1 VTRLLSLLIAFGACS
16 SHNTPTHPTPA
27 RDAGVAVTES
37 TTPTEAECDKLFD
50 HAIDLQATAETK
62 LTDDER
68 AKLHGELRDRSLAR
82 CRAMPHASYACA
94 LAAPTLEAFT
104 SCDSAQP

>member
-16 SHNTPTHPTPA
+16 SHGTPAHPTPGH
-27 RDAGVAVTES
+27 DAGVAVAEPP
-37 TTPTEAECDKLFD
+37 PTDAECDRLFD
-50 HAIDLQATAETK
+50 HAIDLQASAEPR

-68 AKLHGELRDRSLAR
+68 TKLHGELRDRSLTR
-82 CRAMPHASYACA
+82 CRAMPHATYACA